1 LPKTALL
8 VTTAKAYCCVYDNT
22 RLYGHY
28 EAMRSDLLAT
38 NVVDNMAESSAPVTS
53 VWTTQIGYS
62 WHGMAPGMQPSF
74 GTIGVTED
82 YGKTINWQIKEGRD
96 FQKIFLTPILSF
108 LMKPL

>member
-1 LPKTALL
+1 M
-8 VTTAKAYCCVYDNT
+8 TTPD
-22 RLYGHY
+22 LYGHY

-38 NVVDNMAESSAPVTS
+38 NVVDNMARIISPGNKC
-53 VWTTQIGYS
+53 WTTQIGYS

-96 FQKIFLTPILSF
+96 FSKDFLLTPILSF
-108 LMKPL
+108 LMNRCKAHGHKKYCRRNH